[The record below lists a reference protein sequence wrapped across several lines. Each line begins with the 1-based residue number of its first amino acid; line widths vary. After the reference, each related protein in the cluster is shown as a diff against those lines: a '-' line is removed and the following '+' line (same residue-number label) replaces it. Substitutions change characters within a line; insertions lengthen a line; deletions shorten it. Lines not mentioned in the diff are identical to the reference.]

1 MKSQGWLGVKNGR
14 LLDLIEQAAFDAFLT
29 NDKRMENE
37 QNLVERSF
45 AVLVLSTDHWETLEP
60 HVPEI
65 VSAIDW
71 CQPGTVSKI
80 DCSKSVPRKF
90 RKPKGPAV
98 YIGLLRLS

>member
-37 QNLVERSF
+37 QNLMDRSF
-45 AVLVLSTDHWETLEP
+45 AVLVLSTNHWETLEP

-65 VSAIDW
+65 ISAIDR
-71 CQPGTVSKI
+71 CQPGIASKI
-80 DCSKSVPRKF
+80 NCGKFVPSKF
-90 RKPKGPAV
+90 RKLKGPAV
-98 YIGLLRLS
+98 